1 MLGVVDSPAIKRII
15 VADLFTELLEFLRT
29 RLFANR
35 EAVIFASIVFLQVFL
50 TIVNVIVL
58 IQVVRML
65 GALRRT
71 IAEAQ
76 FRTNDLHDEIMRRLS
91 QDREAFAAF
100 GERLDKV
107 GDERKSKIDERRRI
121 LRTLVDGFEA
131 TLSQRQ

>member
-1 MLGVVDSPAIKRII
+1 M
-15 VADLFTELLEFLRT
+15 ADLFPDLLEFLRT
-29 RLFANR
+29 RLFASR
-35 EAVIFASIVFLQVFL
+35 EAVIFASVVFLQVFL
-50 TIVNVIVL
+50 AIVNVIVL

-71 IAEAQ
+71 MAEAQ

-100 GERLDKV
+100 GERLDKG
-107 GDERKSKIDERRRI
+107 GDERKSKLDERRRI

-131 TLSQRQ
+131 TLSQRK

>member
-1 MLGVVDSPAIKRII
+1 M
-15 VADLFTELLEFLRT
+15 ADLFTDLLEFLRT

-35 EAVIFASIVFLQVFL
+35 EALIFASVVFLQVFL

-100 GERLDKV
+100 GERLDK
-107 GDERKSKIDERRRI
+107 GGEERKSKIDERRRI

-131 TLSQRQ
+131 TLSQRR